1 MSLAER
7 RRLLVLLAGVAS
19 VLAVMLVYSPW
30 AARTLVRDDHVL
42 VAEGAPFRTASPLAL
57 FTKPF
62 WPDGALGDTHVR
74 YYRPVALLSLRLD
87 ASLGGTAVELH
98 FTNVLLHAL
107 ACLLLAV
114 AATRLGASGPA
125 AVVAALVWGLAPR
138 LTESV
143 AWISGRTDVL
153 ATVFVLAALAL
164 SPDAPARRPPDVLR
178 GRGLAV
184 ASGLCLF
191 AALASKEVAVAGAAA
206 LAVLAWRR
214 WRDDDR
220 TTPRLERVVRPALG
234 IVLPSVAYAV
244 LRFVALAGTSAHTR
258 DLGPRLRALTV
269 LEAIGRYV
277 EMTVDALR
285 PRTVIGLLGHV
296 DAVRALLGAVA
307 LLATAVLVVHRARRG
322 RRSSDGV
329 AAAVALGVVA
339 LGLVVHVVPISTAG
353 TTASDRLLYLP
364 LAALALAAAVGAQ
377 ALRPARRSALGIAAL
392 VLAIPFALAT
402 RARARDYED
411 EVRFWLVAAE
421 TGHPAN
427 MMPLNA
433 LADLLATRD
442 RADLG
447 CAAFEQARAVEERTG
462 QAKTPVHRRTRE
474 GLAGC
479 LARIGRYE
487 EAAVVTDQLVADHP
501 EIGRGYL
508 ARGFAHAHILDF
520 DGAQASFERARVLD
534 PPLARY
540 VDGAL
545 SEIAQARID
554 SARYADPAARARDE
568 VGYAAFLQS
577 VGRMPEA
584 SDAWLVVARDES
596 ASHAARVR
604 AANFLAVAGSID
616 KARAAAASF
625 PLDEAAS
632 KMLAARER
640 RLAALGVLSPRITRL
655 LDEPRVAS
663 SSSVPP

>member
-7 RRLLVLLAGVAS
+7 RRLLVLLAGMAS
-19 VLAVMLVYSPW
+19 VLAVMLAYSPW

-42 VAEGAPFRTASPLAL
+42 LADGAPFRTVAPLAL
-57 FTKPF
+57 FTEPF
-62 WPDGALGDTHVR
+62 WPDGALGDANVR
-74 YYRPVALLSLRLD
+74 YYRPLALLSLRVD
-87 ASLGGTAVELH
+87 TRLGGTPVEFH

-153 ATVFVLAALAL
+153 AAVFVFAALAL
-164 SPDAPARRPPDVLR
+164 SPDVPAGAPPAVLR
-178 GRGLAV
+178 GRVLAV
-184 ASGLCLF
+184 ASGVCLF
-191 AALASKEVAVAGAAA
+191 AGLASKEVAVAGAAA
-206 LAVLAWRR
+206 VAVLAWRR
-214 WRDDDR
+214 RHVDDG
-220 TTPRLERVVRPALG
+220 TPPVERLVRPALG
-234 IVLPSVAYAV
+234 IALPCAAYAG
-244 LRFVALAGTSAHTR
+244 LRFIALAGTSAHTR
-258 DLGPRLRALTV
+258 DLGPGLRALTV
-269 LEAIGRYV
+269 LEAIGRYL

-285 PRTVIGLLGHV
+285 PRTVIGLVGHV
-296 DAVRALLGAVA
+296 DATRALLGAVA
-307 LLATAVLVVHRARRG
+307 LLAAAVLVVHRARNG
-322 RRSSDGV
+322 RRSSDGT
-329 AAAVALGVVA
+329 AAAIVLGVVA

-377 ALRPARRSALGIAAL
+377 ALRPARRSALGIVAL
-392 VLAIPFALAT
+392 VLAIPFARAT
-402 RARARDYED
+402 HARARDYEE

-433 LADLLATRD
+433 LANLLATRD

-447 CAAFEQARAVEERTG
+447 CAVFEHARTVEERTA

-487 EAAVVTDQLVADHP
+487 EAALVTDQLVADHP
-501 EIGRGYL
+501 DFGRGYM
-508 ARGFAHAHILDF
+508 ARGFAHLHLLDF
-520 DGAQASFERARVLD
+520 DGAQASFERARVLE

-540 VDGAL
+540 VDGPL
-545 SEIAQARID
+545 SEIAQARVD
-554 SARYADPAARARDE
+554 SARYADPAACERDE
-568 VGYAAFLQS
+568 AGYAAFLRS
-577 VGRMPEA
+577 VGRLREA
-584 SDAWLVVARDES
+584 ADASLVVARDES
-596 ASHAARVR
+596 ASHAVRVR
-604 AANFLAVAGSID
+604 ATDFLAVAGSID

-625 PLDEAAS
+625 RFDDSAS
-632 KMLAARER
+632 RLLAAREG
-640 RLAALGVLSPRITRL
+640 RLATLGVLEPRITRL
-655 LDEPRVAS
+655 LDGPRVT
-663 SSSVPP
+663 SSSVAP